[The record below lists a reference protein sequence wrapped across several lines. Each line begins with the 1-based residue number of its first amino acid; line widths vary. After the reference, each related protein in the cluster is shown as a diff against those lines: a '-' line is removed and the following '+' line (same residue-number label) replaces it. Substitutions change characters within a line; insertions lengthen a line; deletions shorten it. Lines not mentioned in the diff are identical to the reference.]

1 MNDPDNPKVY
11 DDPFA
16 NADGD
21 NWKELAKAAK
31 MVDCLTTSGDYMDT
45 LLTKADGAGL
55 LWEVVYFALRAM
67 KKDPTLD
74 EADALSI
81 GYHEWVK

>member
-1 MNDPDNPKVY
+1 MTDDTKEIFPGTKDNLDKLTV
-11 DDPFA
+11 
-16 NADGD
+16 
-21 NWKELAKAAK
+21 
-31 MVDCLTTSGDYMDT
+31 VDKSGDYMDS
-45 LLTKADGAGL
+45 LLTKADGACL
-55 LWEVVYFALRAM
+55 LWEVVYFALMAM

>member
-1 MNDPDNPKVY
+1 MNNPDNPKVY

-16 NADGD
+16 NAGG

-31 MVDCLTTSGDYMDT
+31 MVDNLTSSGDYMDS
-45 LLTKADGAGL
+45 LLTKADGACL

-67 KKDPTLD
+67 KNDPTLD
-74 EADALSI
+74 EAAALEI
-81 GYHEWVK
+81 GYNEWVK